1 MDKQSCFELGYVTK
15 AFGLQGQVTAIFDV
29 DYPELYKKLESV
41 LVEVNATLVPF
52 FVSSLKLDYQD
63 KIIIKFEDIDNQDQA
78 NELKGSKL
86 FLPLELLPESENDDP
101 YLHEYVGMDVLE
113 DGKKLGE
120 ITSYSE
126 SGTQILL
133 VMDHQGYEVL
143 FPLIDQIV
151 LGIDKKAN
159 QLVVKLP
166 EGLIDVYL
174 SE

>member
-15 AFGLQGQVTAIFDV
+15 SFGLQGQVTAVFDV
-29 DYPELYKKLESV
+29 DQPDLYKKLESV
-41 LVEVNATLVPF
+41 FVEVNSTLIPF

-63 KIIIKFEDIDNQDQA
+63 KIIIKFDDIDNQDQA

-86 FLPLELLPESENDDP
+86 FLPLDFLPESENDDP
-101 YLHEYVGMDVLE
+101 YLHEYVDMDVVE
-113 DGKKLGE
+113 DGKGLGK

-126 SGTQILL
+126 SGTQIIL
-133 VMDHQGYEVL
+133 VMDYEGHEVL
-143 FPLIDQIV
+143 FPLVDQIV
-151 LGIDKKAN
+151 LNIDKKAN
-159 QLVVKLP
+159 QLTVKLP

>member
-1 MDKQSCFELGYVTK
+1 
-15 AFGLQGQVTAIFDV
+15 
-29 DYPELYKKLESV
+29 
-41 LVEVNATLVPF
+41 
-52 FVSSLKLDYQD
+52 
-63 KIIIKFEDIDNQDQA
+63 
-78 NELKGSKL
+78 
-86 FLPLELLPESENDDP
+86 
-101 YLHEYVGMDVLE
+101 MDVLE
-113 DGKKLGE
+113 EGKKLGE

-151 LGIDKKAN
+151 LGIDKKTN